1 MDGSRPYRRAW
12 RIILRGKSDDASEG
26 APAPARLHAHTSR
39 LVEPSA
45 CDMNADTCLR
55 SRFSA
60 VAPFMDAS
68 VIAVIVNAVPTFSAA
83 SPPFPMASPV
93 PLRCVCVAV
102 RLCAPSET
110 PAATVGNGFALE
122 WGIFGREL
130 LRASIGC
137 GWAAQKCIGAR
148 WDKCLCVLVSV
159 IIGGA

>member
-68 VIAVIVNAVPTFSAA
+68 VITVIVNAVPTFSAA

-122 WGIFGREL
+122 WGIFWAG
-130 LRASIGC
+130 
-137 GWAAQKCIGAR
+137 AAQGVHRVRLGRPEVHRCALG
-148 WDKCLCVLVSV
+148 
-159 IIGGA
+159 